1 MHRLCCPGTTFR
13 LCLQRSIYF
22 LCALFWHGVWWDTGF
37 ATDQSL
43 NTEILTFDKAVEAA
57 LEQAFDVRRAD
68 LGLAL
73 AEANQAILSHELDPR
88 WVLSGSMSELRP
100 RNTNLLMNNVGNA
113 ARTGSAI
120 SLQLTGVIYDFGR
133 HASRMAQAERQKE
146 MQALTREDVTLSLR
160 FRVARAYAAWV
171 EAERMLLISEEQ
183 IKISESRVSQQES
196 NYRRGL
202 RPEHEVVAAQL
213 DLGRAKLARER
224 SLTEVLRVRQ
234 RLADLIN
241 NKNDTGLSGS
251 LRLPK
256 HLLKPQSPYAW
267 EGLVKI
273 SNGDLGLTPSDKR
286 RAKEVEALS
295 HEEELIRRNRRP
307 TLSGSIQAQHIIP
320 WEGKGRDLVSGQ
332 IQLSWDIPWNGMDRD
347 EMRRVSLRRQDL
359 NLATEEEAESRRQRE
374 MQALL
379 TWQMARA
386 QWQEVERQV
395 ELTKKQ
401 RALIQRRYD
410 SGKASALELSS
421 AEADDVAQ
429 QLELIRLQSTLTM
442 AFIDIAEARGIQD
455 LGGIFR

>member
-1 MHRLCCPGTTFR
+1 MHSLCFSRTLFGLFLHLPLALVVTITWLGV
-13 LCLQRSIYF
+13 SVDKIY
-22 LCALFWHGVWWDTGF
+22 ASE
-37 ATDQSL
+37 QSL
-43 NTEILTFDKAVEAA
+43 SAETLTFEKAVEIA
-57 LEQAFDVRRAD
+57 LGNAFDVRRAD
-68 LGLAL
+68 VGLAL

-113 ARTGSAI
+113 ARTGSAV

-133 HASRMAQAERQKE
+133 HAARMAQAERQKE

-183 IKISESRVSQQES
+183 IKISESRVSQQEV
-196 NYRRGL
+196 NYRKGL

-213 DLGRAKLARER
+213 DLGRAKLVRER
-224 SLTEVLRVRQ
+224 SLTEVLRARQ

-241 NKNDTGLSGS
+241 NKNATGSTGS

-256 HLLKPQSPYAW
+256 HLLKPQSPHAW
-267 EGLVKI
+267 DGLVKI
-273 SNGDLGLTPSDKR
+273 SSGDLGLTPSDNR

-347 EMRRVSLRRQDL
+347 EIRRVSLRRQDL
-359 NLATEEEAESRRQRE
+359 NLATEEEAQSRRERE
-374 MQALL
+374 LQALL

-386 QWQEVERQV
+386 QWQGIQRQV

-401 RALIQRRYD
+401 RDLIQRRYA

-421 AEADDVAQ
+421 AEADDVSQ
-429 QLELIRLQSTLTM
+429 QLELIRLQSTLAM

-455 LGGIFR
+455 LGGVFR

>member
-1 MHRLCCPGTTFR
+1 
-13 LCLQRSIYF
+13 
-22 LCALFWHGVWWDTGF
+22 
-37 ATDQSL
+37 
-43 NTEILTFDKAVEAA
+43 
-57 LEQAFDVRRAD
+57 
-68 LGLAL
+68 
-73 AEANQAILSHELDPR
+73 
-88 WVLSGSMSELRP
+88 MSELRP

-120 SLQLTGVIYDFGR
+120 SLQLNGVIYDFGR
-133 HASRMAQAERQKE
+133 HAARMAQAERQKE
-146 MQALTREDVTLSLR
+146 MQALTRDDVTLSLR

-183 IKISESRVSQQES
+183 IKISESRVGQQES

-224 SLTEVLRVRQ
+224 SLTEVLRAQQ
-234 RLADLIN
+234 RLADLTN
-241 NKNDTGLSGS
+241 SKNDTGSPEP

-256 HLLKPQSPYAW
+256 HLLRPPSPHVW
-267 EGLVKI
+267 DSLVKI
-273 SNGDLGLTPSDKR
+273 FSGDLGLTPRDKR

-347 EMRRVSLRRQDL
+347 EMRRVSLRRQDIK
-359 NLATEEEAESRRQRE
+359 LATEEEAQSRRERE

-386 QWQEVERQV
+386 QWQEVQRQV
-395 ELTKKQ
+395 ELAKKQ
-401 RALIQRRYD
+401 RDLIQRRYD
-410 SGKASALELSS
+410 TGKASALELSN
-421 AEADDVAQ
+421 AEADDVSQ
-429 QLELIRLQSTLTM
+429 QLELIRLQSSLTM
-442 AFIDIAEARGIQD
+442 AFIDIAEARGIQV
-455 LGGIFR
+455 LGEIFR